1 MCNPAKFTIR
11 LGLFLRKKRWAH
23 CFILGDKGRCGGDS
37 IGNVFHFFCNH
48 NRRLPRGDGG
58 SLARSSFLRFV
69 GSAKALMIAS
79 KNRISGWPKES
90 LKNGR

>member
-23 CFILGDKGRCGGDS
+23 CLLSAIKVVVAATLLAMCFI
-37 IGNVFHFFCNH
+37 FFVNH

-69 GSAKALMIAS
+69 GSARPS
-79 KNRISGWPKES
+79 
-90 LKNGR
+90 